1 MNAAPPLADHST
13 RDTGSAVYLLLE
25 EIGVGSG
32 TDQAQFVSLDAVNQE
47 PIRLDVSLPVT
58 LPDAPQWMIE
68 IACGQKVLLD

>member
-1 MNAAPPLADHST
+1 MPPLLSQIT
-13 RDTGSAVYLLLE
+13 VLETGSAVYLLLE

-47 PIRLDVSLPVT
+47 PIRLDVSLPAT

>member
-1 MNAAPPLADHST
+1 MPPLLSQIT
-13 RDTGSAVYLLLE
+13 VLETGSAVYLLLE

>member
-1 MNAAPPLADHST
+1 MPPLLSQT
-13 RDTGSAVYLLLE
+13 TVLETGSAVYLLLE

-68 IACGQKVLLD
+68 LACGQKVLLD